1 MEKFRIPNVE
11 DEKTILKTIRIKY
24 STILKIEE
32 LSKKY
37 DISVNRLINEC
48 ISFALDNLDED
59 SIKIKT
65 KEELKDQ
72 DKDS

>member
-1 MEKFRIPNVE
+1 MGEFKLPNINNEKSV
-11 DEKTILKTIRIKY
+11 LKTMRIKY
-24 STILKIEE
+24 SLLSELEKI
-32 LSKKY
+32 SSVSNV
-37 DISVNRLINEC
+37 SVNRLINEC

-72 DKDS
+72 DKNS

>member
-1 MEKFRIPNVE
+1 MGEFKLPNINNEKSV
-11 DEKTILKTIRIKY
+11 LKTMRIKY
-24 STILKIEE
+24 SLLSELEKI
-32 LSKKY
+32 SSVSNV
-37 DISVNRLINEC
+37 SVNRLINEC

>member
-1 MEKFRIPNVE
+1 MGEFKLPNINNEKSV
-11 DEKTILKTIRIKY
+11 LKTMRIKY
-24 STILKIEE
+24 SLLSELEE
-32 LSKKY
+32 ISSASN
-37 DISVNRLINEC
+37 ISVNRLINEC

-72 DKDS
+72 DKNS

>member
-1 MEKFRIPNVE
+1 MGEFKLPNINNEKSV
-11 DEKTILKTIRIKY
+11 LKTMRIKY
-24 STILKIEE
+24 SLLSELEE
-32 LSKKY
+32 ISSASN
-37 DISVNRLINEC
+37 ISVNRLINEC

>member
-1 MEKFRIPNVE
+1 MGEFKLPNINNEKSV
-11 DEKTILKTIRIKY
+11 LKTMRIKY
-24 STILKIEE
+24 TL
-32 LSKKY
+32 LSKLEK
-37 DISVNRLINEC
+37 ISSVSNVSVNRLINEC

-72 DKDS
+72 DKNS